1 VEMKN
6 LIARAVED
14 KTHKLLR
21 KAEIKSKRVIAESD
35 LAGVFGIE
43 MEEHV
48 VSDKISKFATSAYNK
63 KRASARKTS
72 KPRPKSSIEK
82 PGKKKASKKVPKH
95 QKSESLYD
103 TVLGVIRRRKKGVT
117 VANIKKKTQL
127 DEIQIR
133 NVIYK
138 AKKEGKIGNL
148 KRGIYIYLEE

>member
-1 VEMKN
+1 M
-6 LIARAVED
+6 
-14 KTHKLLR
+14 
-21 KAEIKSKRVIAESD
+21 
-35 LAGVFGIE
+35 
-43 MEEHV
+43 
-48 VSDKISKFATSAYNK
+48 
-63 KRASARKTS
+63 
-72 KPRPKSSIEK
+72 
-82 PGKKKASKKVPKH
+82 PKH